1 MFVVTRVL
9 LVVVTVLPWPSSHPF
24 SVCRGGMRCP
34 GGRGGQCVGRATGR
48 AGGPVG
54 RCAGCTV
61 GRSGPHP
68 ATTSL
73 RYHTDVNDMRVVMM
87 CVSVRIVVAVVV
99 VAMRVVAVMH
109 IVVTVVLVIMRAA
122 TVVYIVV
129 TGALVVMRVVI
140 AVHRWVC
147 IVQVRRVDVC
157 VSDITIQC
165 VLVFGG
171 VAGCADGASGVW
183 SRSGSVL
190 YGYVLLMCMP
200 VGALAC

>member
-1 MFVVTRVL
+1 ML
-9 LVVVTVLPWPSSHPF
+9 AVVTVVCMLLTVM
-24 SVCRGGMRCP
+24 SVVMK
-34 GGRGGQCVGRATGR
+34 V
-48 AGGPVG
+48 V
-54 RCAGCTV
+54 TV
-61 GRSGPHP
+61 VHIV
-68 ATTSL
+68 AVVVL
-73 RYHTDVNDMRVVMM
+73 VVMRVVT
-87 CVSVRIVVAVVV
+87 VVRIVVAVVV